1 MIASRGPIV
10 GVLLAGGLA
19 RRMGGGDK
27 CLRQLGGRSL
37 IDILIERTQPQ
48 VTHLIINANG
58 DPTRFEAQGLQTV
71 PDVLDGFQG
80 PLAGIL
86 TGLEWAA
93 SHVPEAQWVVSF
105 ATDAPFVP
113 LDMVSRLFKAIED
126 EQADMACAITNGRTH
141 PVFALWPIRLKED
154 LHRAMVGE
162 KIRKIDLWT
171 GRHNIVHVEFPTEP
185 IDPFF
190 NVNRPDDLAH
200 AETLNKEISGQ

>member
-1 MIASRGPIV
+1 MTAPRGPVV

-37 IDILIERTQPQ
+37 IDILIERTQSQ
-48 VTHLIINANG
+48 VSHLIINANG
-58 DPTRFEAQGLQTV
+58 DPKRFEAQGLETV
-71 PDVLDGFQG
+71 PDVIDGFQG

-86 TGLEWAA
+86 TGLGWAA

-113 LDMVSRLFKAIED
+113 LDMVSRLFAAVED
-126 EQADMACAITNGRTH
+126 EQADMACAMTNGRTH
-141 PVFALWPIRLKED
+141 PVFALWPVRLKED
-154 LHRAMVGE
+154 LHRAMMGE
-162 KIRKIDLWT
+162 EMRKIDLWT
-171 GRHNIVHVEFPTEP
+171 GRHNIVHVEFPTVP

-190 NVNRPDDLAH
+190 NVNRPDDLAR
-200 AETLNKEISGQ
+200 AETLYKGISG